1 MYATLQGTIYKSSHQ
16 VKRIRYTKIYMRA
29 IIAKLSL
36 VRFFALYSNPLI
48 YSSYLYTEAVLPYS
62 FRTEASFHTTTGL
75 LMKRRKRRLCA
86 GNISCLCPN
95 KPGIYLHH
103 CTGQQLL
110 NSTVVFQIFKDPLC
124 CFPQVPFLLTATV
137 MHLYVLQCSFS
148 TSSTSTCMPQEL
160 SC

>member
-16 VKRIRYTKIYMRA
+16 VKRIRYAKIYMRA

-36 VRFFALYSNPLI
+36 VLCSILK
-48 YSSYLYTEAVLPYS
+48 SSYLFHSYLYAEAVLPYS

-75 LMKRRKRRLCA
+75 LMKRRKRRLRA

-95 KPGIYLHH
+95 NPGIYLHH

-110 NSTVVFQIFKDPLC
+110 NSTVVFQIFQDSFC